1 MKAEPNT
8 SAATTDAPLFH
19 PNRAASPV
27 FFTASSILGDPM
39 RPPGV
44 VDPVV
49 TVDPGTVLLEL
60 RRSVDPIPDMSKLD
74 ELATSPWESF
84 GMNVTDIG

>member
-8 SAATTDAPLFH
+8 KAATTVTPLFH

-27 FFTASSILGDPM
+27 FFSASSILGDSM

-49 TVDPGTVLLEL
+49 IVDPGMVLLEL
-60 RRSVDPIPDMSKLD
+60 RRRVDPVPEMSKLD
-74 ELATSPWESF
+74 E
-84 GMNVTDIG
+84 

>member
-1 MKAEPNT
+1 MNAVPNT
-8 SAATTDAPLFH
+8 RAATTVMPLFH

-27 FFTASSILGDPM
+27 FFTASSSLGVSM

-49 TVDPGTVLLEL
+49 TVDPGIALLEL
-60 RRSVDPIPDMSKLD
+60 RRRVEPVPEMSKLD
-74 ELATSPWESF
+74 EQISNFALGKS
-84 GMNVTDIG
+84 

>member
-1 MKAEPNT
+1 
-8 SAATTDAPLFH
+8 
-19 PNRAASPV
+19 
-27 FFTASSILGDPM
+27 M

-60 RRSVDPIPDMSKLD
+60 RRSVDPIPDMSKLE